1 MEKELDQS
9 IIKSTQ
15 TSLGKYVKRPPLS
28 DKLLKKPPF
37 RFLHDIITTVLKT
50 TGFFEGLFEEDELV
64 SDNVKDRESKILFLN
79 KVISVVGLA
88 NGKPLSVKPSKIVA
102 GQEPDKTNELLQCL
116 AQVLDKKISSDEAV
130 RKYKESVIS
139 AQTAKDTKAKEP
151 AKTTKKIAESNKLTS
166 RSNEKLTTNQKKE
179 KRDGSLVKNGTK
191 EKVSKSKDKES
202 TLKQESPP
210 KVSSQ
215 KPKVISKKSLV
226 ENVNQPDN
234 NTQSNK
240 KLSKAPS
247 KDLTNSLDN
256 KDEPEK
262 NGKQSE
268 AVKQELEPQVPQELE
283 PDELVKE
290 KLDTSYT
297 IADTDLNSSSSQDLL
312 ETQNKFEGEE
322 KNNVK
327 TPFPEP
333 VASDE
338 NHRDIQV
345 HSEERV
351 HENLQEKEE
360 ERSVNKIQNNIN
372 LFRQN
377 SSETTYNKNNE
388 NRIASANKHSI
399 VASQPARPT
408 SVRPSSS
415 RPGAPRL
422 RDKHTGAAQGP
433 DNLLVGKVNI
443 ITENAPNEEDEDTSI
458 IIVEQPQA
466 RNASVEEPDQLA
478 LNEHGHLVQQILDS
492 QKEFSQV
499 SGKTEIEWQ
508 FGAQKAREASNQ
520 EIEQV
525 KFNIQAVSRAANP
538 LGKLL
543 DHIQEDVEVMRQELQ
558 QWTRTYD
565 ETSKEL
571 AKQKAANDD
580 SLLPLH
586 TKIKNLDADIKEKQ
600 DKIDDLKIVIHKNS
614 SRIEKLLAS
623 GSVQ

>member
-1 MEKELDQS
+1 MEKELDPS
-9 IIKSTQ
+9 IIKATQ

-88 NGKPLSVKPSKIVA
+88 NGKPLSVKPSKVVA

-116 AQVLDKKISSDEAV
+116 AQVLEKKISSDEAV
-130 RKYKESVIS
+130 RKYKEGAKPV
-139 AQTAKDTKAKEP
+139 QTVDTKTKEP
-151 AKTTKKIAESNKLTS
+151 SKAVKKSTDSNKLTS
-166 RSNEKLTTNQKKE
+166 RSNEKLTNQKKE
-179 KRDGSLVKNGTK
+179 KRDGSLVKTGTK
-191 EKVSKSKDKES
+191 EKVSKLKDRES
-202 TLKQESPP
+202 TLKQEPPP
-210 KVSSQ
+210 KISTQ
-215 KPKVISKKSLV
+215 KPKVISKKPSV
-226 ENVNQPDN
+226 ENTNQQPDIN
-234 NTQSNK
+234 NTQPNK
-240 KLSKAPS
+240 KLSKTSS
-247 KDLTNSLDN
+247 KDLTKSLVN
-256 KDEPEK
+256 KDEDQEK
-262 NGKQSE
+262 NGKESETVKLNPESE
-268 AVKQELEPQVPQELE
+268 APQESE
-283 PDELVKE
+283 TEELVKE

-297 IADTDLNSSSSQDLL
+297 IADTDLNSSSSHDLL
-312 ETQNKFEGEE
+312 ETQNKLEENQEINLKTPHFPDPVTTEEDHRDTQVKNEE
-322 KNNVK
+322 KVN
-327 TPFPEP
+327 
-333 VASDE
+333 
-338 NHRDIQV
+338 
-345 HSEERV
+345 
-351 HENLQEKEE
+351 ENLHDKQELN
-360 ERSVNKIQNNIN
+360 VNKIQNNIN
-372 LFRQN
+372 NFRQN
-377 SSETTYNKNNE
+377 SVDTTEKNNE
-388 NRIASANKHSI
+388 NRVISANKNSI
-399 VASQPARPT
+399 VPSQPVRPT

-422 RDKHTGAAQGP
+422 RDKHSGTAQAS

-443 ITENAPNEEDEDTSI
+443 ITENAPNEEEEDASI
-458 IIVEQPQA
+458 IIVDQPQSHNTSA
-466 RNASVEEPDQLA
+466 EQPDQLA
-478 LNEHGHLVQQILDS
+478 INQHGHLVQQILDS

-571 AKQKAANDD
+571 SKQKAANDD

-586 TKIKNLDADIKEKQ
+586 TKIKNLDADIKEKL

>member
-1 MEKELDQS
+1 MEKELDPS

-88 NGKPLSVKPSKIVA
+88 NGKPLSVKPSKVVA

-130 RKYKESVIS
+130 RKYKESAKP
-139 AQTAKDTKAKEP
+139 AQTVDTKIKEP
-151 AKTTKKIAESNKLTS
+151 AKAVKKSTESNKLTS
-166 RSNEKLTTNQKKE
+166 RSNEKLTNQKKE
-179 KRDGSLVKNGTK
+179 KEKRGGSLVKNGTK
-191 EKVSKSKDKES
+191 EKVSKSKDRES
-202 TLKQESPP
+202 TLKQET
-210 KVSSQ
+210 Q
-215 KPKVISKKSLV
+215 KPKVISKKASV
-226 ENVNQPDN
+226 ENANQQPDI
-234 NTQSNK
+234 NTQPNK
-240 KLSKAPS
+240 KLSKASS
-247 KDLTNSLDN
+247 KDLTKPLDN
-256 KDEPEK
+256 KDEDQAK
-262 NGKQSE
+262 NGNESE
-268 AVKQELEPQVPQELE
+268 TVKLEPESQAPPE
-283 PDELVKE
+283 PEPEELVKE

-312 ETQNKFEGEE
+312 ETRNEFEENQEINLKAPRFPDPVTTEEDHRDTQVQNEE
-322 KNNVK
+322 KLN
-327 TPFPEP
+327 
-333 VASDE
+333 
-338 NHRDIQV
+338 
-345 HSEERV
+345 
-351 HENLQEKEE
+351 ENLQEKQEE
-360 ERSVNKIQNNIN
+360 LSVKKIQNNIN
-372 LFRQN
+372 NFRQN
-377 SSETTYNKNNE
+377 SVETTDKNNE
-388 NRIASANKHSI
+388 NRVTANTNSI
-399 VASQPARPT
+399 VPSQPVRPT

-422 RDKHTGAAQGP
+422 RDKHSGTAQAS

-443 ITENAPNEEDEDTSI
+443 ITENAPNEEEEDASI
-458 IIVEQPQA
+458 IIVDQPQSHNASTEQP
-466 RNASVEEPDQLA
+466 DQQA
-478 LNEHGHLVQQILDS
+478 LNQHGHLVQQILDS

-571 AKQKAANDD
+571 SKQKAANDD
-580 SLLPLH
+580 FLLPLH
-586 TKIKNLDADIKEKQ
+586 TKIKNLDAAIKEKQ

-614 SRIEKLLAS
+614 SRIDKLLAS

>member
-1 MEKELDQS
+1 MEKELDPS

-50 TGFFEGLFEEDELV
+50 TGFFKGLFEEDELV

-88 NGKPLSVKPSKIVA
+88 SGKPLSVKPSKVVA

-130 RKYKESVIS
+130 RKYKESAKP
-139 AQTAKDTKAKEP
+139 AQTVDTKVKEP
-151 AKTTKKIAESNKLTS
+151 AKTVKKSTESNKLTS
-166 RSNEKLTTNQKKE
+166 RSNEKLTNQKKE
-179 KRDGSLVKNGTK
+179 KEKRDGPFVKNGTK
-191 EKVSKSKDKES
+191 EKVSKSKDRES
-202 TLKQESPP
+202 TLKQET
-210 KVSSQ
+210 Q
-215 KPKVISKKSLV
+215 KPKAISSKPISKKASV
-226 ENVNQPDN
+226 GNANQQPEI
-234 NTQSNK
+234 NTQPNK
-240 KLSKAPS
+240 KLSKASS
-247 KDLTNSLDN
+247 KDLTKPLDN
-256 KDEPEK
+256 KDEDQAK
-262 NGKQSE
+262 NGKESE
-268 AVKQELEPQVPQELE
+268 TVKLEPESQAPPE
-283 PDELVKE
+283 PEPEELVKE

-312 ETQNKFEGEE
+312 ETRNEFEENQEINPPRFPDPVTTEEDHRDTQVQNEE
-322 KNNVK
+322 KLN
-327 TPFPEP
+327 
-333 VASDE
+333 
-338 NHRDIQV
+338 
-345 HSEERV
+345 
-351 HENLQEKEE
+351 ENLQEKQDEL
-360 ERSVNKIQNNIN
+360 SVNKIQNNIN
-372 LFRQN
+372 NFRQN
-377 SSETTYNKNNE
+377 SVETTDENNE
-388 NRIASANKHSI
+388 NRVTSANTNSI
-399 VASQPARPT
+399 VPSQPVRPT

-422 RDKHTGAAQGP
+422 RDKHSGTAQAS

-443 ITENAPNEEDEDTSI
+443 ITENSPNEEEEDASI
-458 IIVEQPQA
+458 IIVDQPQSH
-466 RNASVEEPDQLA
+466 NASVEQPDQLA
-478 LNEHGHLVQQILDS
+478 LNQHGHLVQQILDS

-571 AKQKAANDD
+571 SKQKAANDD
-580 SLLPLH
+580 FLLPLH

-600 DKIDDLKIVIHKNS
+600 DKINDLKIVIHKNS

>member
-1 MEKELDQS
+1 MEKELDPS

-88 NGKPLSVKPSKIVA
+88 NGKPLLVKPSKVVA

-130 RKYKESVIS
+130 RKYKEGAKL
-139 AQTAKDTKAKEP
+139 AQTVDIKAKEP
-151 AKTTKKIAESNKLTS
+151 AKAVKKSTESNKLTS
-166 RSNEKLTTNQKKE
+166 RSNEKLTNQKKE

-191 EKVSKSKDKES
+191 EKVSKSKDRES
-202 TLKQESPP
+202 TIKQESPP
-210 KVSSQ
+210 KISTQ
-215 KPKVISKKSLV
+215 KPKVISKKASV
-226 ENVNQPDN
+226 ENVNQQPDI
-234 NTQSNK
+234 NTQPNK
-240 KLSKAPS
+240 KLSKASS
-247 KDLTNSLDN
+247 KDLIKSLDN
-256 KDEPEK
+256 KDEDQEK
-262 NGKQSE
+262 NRKESETVKLQPQSQ
-268 AVKQELEPQVPQELE
+268 APQEPE
-283 PDELVKE
+283 PEELVKE

-312 ETQNKFEGEE
+312 ETRNKFAENQENNLKAPYFPDPLTTEEDHRDTQVQNEE
-322 KNNVK
+322 KVN
-327 TPFPEP
+327 
-333 VASDE
+333 
-338 NHRDIQV
+338 
-345 HSEERV
+345 
-351 HENLQEKEE
+351 ENLQEKKEL
-360 ERSVNKIQNNIN
+360 SVNKIQNNIKKI
-372 LFRQN
+372 RQD
-377 SSETTYNKNNE
+377 SVETTEKDNE
-388 NRIASANKHSI
+388 NRVTSANKNSI
-399 VASQPARPT
+399 VPSQPVRAK

-422 RDKHTGAAQGP
+422 RDKHSGTAQAS

-443 ITENAPNEEDEDTSI
+443 ITENAPNEEEEDSSI
-458 IIVEQPQA
+458 IIVDQPQSY
-466 RNASVEEPDQLA
+466 NASAEQPDQLA
-478 LNEHGHLVQQILDS
+478 LNQHGHLVQQILDS

-571 AKQKAANDD
+571 SKQKAANDD

-614 SRIEKLLAS
+614 SRIEKLLAN

>member
-1 MEKELDQS
+1 MEKEFDPS

-37 RFLHDIITTVLKT
+37 RFLHDIITSVLKT

-88 NGKPLSVKPSKIVA
+88 NGKSLSVKASKVVA

-130 RKYKESVIS
+130 RKYKENAKP
-139 AQTAKDTKAKEP
+139 AQTVDTKAKEP
-151 AKTTKKIAESNKLTS
+151 AKAVKKSTESNKLTS
-166 RSNEKLTTNQKKE
+166 RSNEKLTNQKKE
-179 KRDGSLVKNGTK
+179 KRDGPLVKNGTK
-191 EKVSKSKDKES
+191 EKVSKSKDRES
-202 TLKQESPP
+202 TLKKESPP
-210 KVSSQ
+210 KISTQ
-215 KPKVISKKSLV
+215 KPKVISKKASV
-226 ENVNQPDN
+226 ENENQQPDI
-234 NTQSNK
+234 NTQPNK
-240 KLSKAPS
+240 KLSKASS
-247 KDLTNSLDN
+247 KDLIKSLDN
-256 KDEPEK
+256 KDEDQEK
-262 NGKQSE
+262 HGKESE
-268 AVKQELEPQVPQELE
+268 TVKLEPESQAPKE
-283 PDELVKE
+283 PEPEELVKE

-312 ETQNKFEGEE
+312 ETGNKFEENQEINLKAPYFPDPLTTKEDHRDTQVQNEE
-322 KNNVK
+322 KAN
-327 TPFPEP
+327 E
-333 VASDE
+333 S
-338 NHRDIQV
+338 
-345 HSEERV
+345 
-351 HENLQEKEE
+351 LQEKQEL
-360 ERSVNKIQNNIN
+360 SVNKIQNNIN
-372 LFRQN
+372 NFRQ
-377 SSETTYNKNNE
+377 SSVETTEKNNE
-388 NRIASANKHSI
+388 NRVTSANKNSI
-399 VASQPARPT
+399 VPTQPVRPT

-422 RDKHTGAAQGP
+422 RDKHSGTAQA

-443 ITENAPNEEDEDTSI
+443 ITENAPNEEEEDSSI
-458 IIVEQPQA
+458 IIVDQPQSHT
-466 RNASVEEPDQLA
+466 ASEQPDQLA
-478 LNEHGHLVQQILDS
+478 LNQHGHLVQQILDS

-558 QWTRTYD
+558 QWTKTYD

-571 AKQKAANDD
+571 SKQKAANDD